1 MAGGKR
7 NRGEYGGRIVSGAR
21 MWLDVGE
28 TGYCMVDAMYK
39 EQVCGWWLE
48 RQRTL

>member
-1 MAGGKR
+1 
-7 NRGEYGGRIVSGAR
+7 
-21 MWLDVGE
+21 MWFEVGE
-28 TGYCMVDAMYK
+28 TGDCMVDAMYK

>member
-1 MAGGKR
+1 MAGGR
-7 NRGEYGGRIVSGAR
+7 SNRGEYGGRIVSRAR
-21 MWLDVGE
+21 MWFEVGE
-28 TGYCMVDAMYK
+28 TGDCMVDAMYK